1 MKRVLSM
8 ALTASLMSSAA
19 MAFEITGGSLV
30 LTQNTF
36 YGENPV
42 HYPDQTDVQGTLA
55 YSISPDLGG
64 QIGLSAGHYAN
75 QTGYV
80 NGDAHLTYAAAPEV
94 TLGAFIGRQS
104 YEYTNTSGE
113 DVYVTFGLEAA
124 QTKNALTVQVAVLS
138 TKGIGEAS
146 YYSATSLVIDAVYG
160 LNDRINLTGGLH
172 VMTQTT
178 SAVDVYTDRYAYI
191 GADYAVT
198 PKLALNVRYGLRN
211 DGTYQPT
218 ILTLGLTYKFQKPA
232 VFQQRNFNSILPG

>member
-1 MKRVLSM
+1 MKRVLFM

-30 LTQNTF
+30 LTRNTF
-36 YGENPV
+36 FAENPV
-42 HYPDQTDVQGTLA
+42 DDPDQTDVQGTLA
-55 YSISPDLGG
+55 YSISPVLGA
-64 QIGLSAGHYAN
+64 QIGLSAGQYAN

-80 NGDAHLTYAAAPEV
+80 NGDAHLTYAVAPEV
-94 TLGAFIGRQS
+94 MLGAFIGRES
-104 YEYTNTSGE
+104 YEYTDTSGE
-113 DVYVTFGLEAA
+113 KVYVTFGLEAA

-160 LNDRINLTGGLH
+160 LNDHISLTGGLH
-172 VMTQTT
+172 VMNQNT
-178 SAVDVYTDRYAYI
+178 AAYTDRYAYI
-191 GADYAVT
+191 GAGYAVS
-198 PKLALNVRYGLRN
+198 PKLALNVTYGLMSN
-211 DGTYQPT
+211 GGSYQPT

>member
-36 YGENPV
+36 FAENPV
-42 HYPDQTDVQGTLA
+42 DDPDQTDVQATLA
-55 YSISPDLGG
+55 YSISPVLGA
-64 QIGLSAGHYAN
+64 QIGLSAGHYAD

-80 NGDAHLTYAAAPEV
+80 NGDAHLTYAVAPEV
-94 TLGAFIGRQS
+94 TLGAFIGRES
-104 YEYTNTSGE
+104 YEYTATSGE
-113 DVYVTFGLEAA
+113 KVYLTFGLEAA

-138 TKGIGEAS
+138 TKGIGDVS
-146 YYSATSLVIDAVYG
+146 DYSATSLVIDAVYG
-160 LNDRINLTGGLH
+160 LNDHISLTGGLH
-172 VMTQTT
+172 FMKQ
-178 SAVDVYTDRYAYI
+178 SPAAHTDRYAYI

>member
-1 MKRVLSM
+1 MKRILSM
-8 ALTASLMSSAA
+8 ALTASLISSAA

-42 HYPDQTDVQGTLA
+42 DDPDQTDVQATLA
-55 YSISPDLGG
+55 YSINPVLGA

-80 NGDAHLTYAAAPEV
+80 NGDAHLTYAVAPEV
-94 TLGAFIGRQS
+94 MLGAFIGRES
-104 YEYTNTSGE
+104 YEYTDTSGE
-113 DVYVTFGLEAA
+113 KVYVTFGLEAA

-211 DGTYQPT
+211 EGTYQPT
-218 ILTLGLTYKFQKPA
+218 ILTLGLTYKFHKPA